1 MPRAVGKRELLR
13 RPVVSE
19 GSKVLAA
26 LESEN
31 IVAVFHYV
39 PLHDSPAGRRHGR
52 AIGDLAI
59 TNDLASR
66 LIRLPLY
73 MGLQQADQGRVV
85 DALTR
90 ILTSPS

>member
-1 MPRAVGKRELLR
+1 M
-13 RPVVSE
+13 SE

-26 LESEN
+26 LESES

-39 PLHDSPAGRRHGR
+39 PLHNSPPGRRHGR
-52 AIGDLAI
+52 AVGDLAI
-59 TNDLASR
+59 TNDLSSR